1 MVRIFAEG
9 DRRHRLEDLAGR
21 HIGWVRHRAIGFHGF
36 VSERGAMHAAAD
48 AWRALERAL
57 RREYAGRPPS
67 DVDTDALR
75 LVSDGDAEWIS
86 DGRLTLARLRRP
98 AITDTQYGNF
108 TIEFELPSYA
118 TDGVVISAAH
128 AMAGAVQQHRW
139 RLEEPAM
146 SLGGVPAYSEAG
158 VSTLAQR
165 T

>member
-1 MVRIFAEG
+1 MVRIFADG

-21 HIGWVRHRAIGFHGF
+21 HIGWVRHRVIGFHGF
-36 VSERGAMHAAAD
+36 LSEGRAMSAAAD

-67 DVDTDALR
+67 DVDTDELR
-75 LVSDGDAEWIS
+75 LVTDGVAEWIA
-86 DGRLTLARLRRP
+86 DDRLTLARLRRP
-98 AITDTQYGNF
+98 SVTDTQHGNF
-108 TIEFELPSYA
+108 SIEFELPSYA
-118 TDGVVISAAH
+118 TDGVVIAAAH

-146 SLGGVPAYSEAG
+146 SFGGVPAYPEAE